1 MRPLVDCAEHGAV
14 VRLLADRHGDMKRSG
29 AGASAS
35 RSIFIA
41 SSTTIGSP
49 SRTGAPSSAS
59 QRTTVPPSSAV
70 TGVPSAAVLASDVG
84 AGRERPPN
92 SAASRPE
99 STPGLPGPPAF
110 AMPAPNAIIE
120 ANEAGNPSVTR
131 LPSTSTQLSTG
142 EASPERSPIARSP
155 ARRQSSSVSEGR
167 FGSSSSSIQRVY
179 TRKFALDTSS
189 SAPPVCTRAEIR

>member
-59 QRTTVPPSSAV
+59 QRTTVPPSAAV

-84 AGRERPPN
+84 AGRERPP
-92 SAASRPE
+92 SRAASRPE

-110 AMPAPNAIIE
+110 AHRPL
-120 ANEAGNPSVTR
+120 AGATPVLKR
-131 LPSTSTQLSTG
+131 FRGQIRQQFLLD
-142 EASPERSPIARSP
+142 P
-155 ARRQSSSVSEGR
+155 ARVHAEIRIGHIVVG
-167 FGSSSSSIQRVY
+167 
-179 TRKFALDTSS
+179 
-189 SAPPVCTRAEIR
+189 PPVCTRAEIR

>member
-70 TGVPSAAVLASDVG
+70 TGVPSAAVLAFDVG
-84 AGRERPPN
+84 AGRERPPS

-99 STPGLPGPPAF
+99 STPRITRPAGVR
-110 AMPAPNAIIE
+110 P
-120 ANEAGNPSVTR
+120 
-131 LPSTSTQLSTG
+131 
-142 EASPERSPIARSP
+142 SP
-155 ARRQSSSVSEGR
+155 ARRRDASPQAFPRADSAAVPPR
-167 FGSSSSSIQRVY
+167 
-179 TRKFALDTSS
+179 S
-189 SAPPVCTRAEIR
+189 SACTRGNSHWTHRRRPLQSAPAPKSADSSTALSKGTTVGTP